1 LVAALVGHYPPLGLN
16 YVTDALLFSF
26 PSFHTDFTMT
36 PLDTPRLSSLPR
48 RFLLASATA
57 LALLGSHAHAA
68 DKLPVTASFSI
79 LGDLVQVVGGD
90 RVAVTTLVGPNE
102 DAHVFEAK
110 PSDAKTLLASRLV
123 VTNGLGFEPWAAKL
137 IESSGYKG
145 ETVVAA
151 KGVKARHMAQEK
163 GHAGHDHEENDP
175 HAWQNPYNV
184 ALYVRNIAA
193 GLSKVDAAGA
203 ASYQA
208 NAEAY
213 VKELQ
218 ALDTWTKAQFA
229 TIPAAKR
236 KVITSHDA
244 FGYFAAQY
252 GVTFL
257 APQGVN
263 TETEPS
269 AKQVAQLIRQI
280 QREKIRTLF
289 VENMSNPKLIAQL
302 SKDAGATLGAD
313 LYADALSSAD
323 QPGAT
328 YLKMMRHNVM
338 QLVAGMKS
346 N

>member
-1 LVAALVGHYPPLGLN
+1 
-16 YVTDALLFSF
+16 
-26 PSFHTDFTMT
+26 MT
-36 PLDTPRLSSLPR
+36 HLDTPHLRSLPR

-79 LGDLVQVVGGD
+79 LGDLVRVVGGD

-110 PSDAKTLLASRLV
+110 PADAKTLLASRLV
-123 VTNGLGFEPWAAKL
+123 VTNGLGFEPWAGKL
-137 IESSGYKG
+137 IKSAGYKG

-151 KGVKARHMAQEK
+151 KGVKARHMEEEK
-163 GHAGHDHEENDP
+163 GHASHGHEETDP
-175 HAWQNPYNV
+175 HAWQNPSNV
-184 ALYVRNIAA
+184 VVYVRNIAA

-203 ASYQA
+203 STYQA

-213 VKELQ
+213 VKELH
-218 ALDTWTKAQFA
+218 ALDTWTKEQMAA
-229 TIPAAKR
+229 IPAAKR

-244 FGYFAAQY
+244 FGYFSAQY
-252 GVTFL
+252 GVKFL

-269 AKQVAQLIRQI
+269 AKQVAQLIQQI
-280 QREKIRTLF
+280 QREKIRAVF

-302 SKDAGATLGAD
+302 SKDAGATLGAS
-313 LYADALSSAD
+313 LYADALSAAD

-328 YLKMMRHNVM
+328 YLQMMRHNVT